1 MTFDGDIFFIIKI
14 LICLFDLADN
24 EISQIKEIYREDGEK
39 IVEDLRK
46 DVFKTSRRISKRFSR
61 DAMKI
66 QKELKITD

>member
-46 DVFKTSRRISKRFSR
+46 DIFKTSRIISKRFSR
-61 DAMKI
+61 DATKI